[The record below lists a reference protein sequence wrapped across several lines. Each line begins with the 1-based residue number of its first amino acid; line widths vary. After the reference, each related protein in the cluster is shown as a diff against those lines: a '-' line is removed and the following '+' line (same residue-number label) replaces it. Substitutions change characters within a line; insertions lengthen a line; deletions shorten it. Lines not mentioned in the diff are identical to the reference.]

1 MHVTQFQTAP
11 PHPYVSLIAIVYILN
26 PPTTYNLLLLLILFP
41 YPYFYSITY
50 FIVQLDG
57 FQWGLDIYPIFLKF
71 QYIIDYSCQ
80 HVPFFLILFNLIHFY
95 AILSSFTQ
103 SYPVLS
109 NFIQFYQI
117 LSTFIH
123 FNLTVSNLNLYYFST
138 FHPVLSNLI
147 RFCIL
152 FEPIQSN
159 FT

>member
-11 PHPYVSLIAIVYILN
+11 QHPYVSLIAIVYILN

-80 HVPFFLILFNLIHFY
+80 HVPFYLILLLLLYPVLRNFIRFY
-95 AILSSFTQ
+95 PILSSF
-103 SYPVLS
+103 SRYCIVLS
-109 NFIQFYQI
+109 Y
-117 LSTFIH
+117 FIH
-123 FNLTVSNLNLYYFST
+123 YNLTLSNLNLYYFST
-138 FHPVLSNLI
+138 FYPLLSNLI
-147 RFCIL
+147 HFY
-152 FEPIQSN
+152 PI
-159 FT
+159 